1 MAISL
6 TRVETPRRKWSALRP
21 LQNHWSG
28 NRDDGIFVEKF
39 HQRPKKSWRQ
49 DHIGV
54 QKEKIPAA
62 KVFPVLMCARPY
74 PTFSRFLVTWAIP
87 HRESTQPVWSVLAL
101 STRKSSEKTPSC
113 SGKDARRAARK
124 SLRVMR
130 DDADRGR
137 VLRPSFSGLAA
148 ADGGR
153 LGFHEFPKWPGP
165 RPRNGSCECRRGRIH
180 IP

>member
-21 LQNHWSG
+21 LQNHRSG

-62 KVFPVLMCARPY
+62 KVFPVLIVCPPVSDILPIPGDMGHSASGEHTARLVGAGIINQEE
-74 PTFSRFLVTWAIP
+74 FREDSFLFWQGCEEGCEEIL
-87 HRESTQPVWSVLAL
+87 ESYA
-101 STRKSSEKTPSC
+101 
-113 SGKDARRAARK
+113 
-124 SLRVMR
+124 
-130 DDADRGR
+130 
-137 VLRPSFSGLAA
+137 
-148 ADGGR
+148 
-153 LGFHEFPKWPGP
+153 
-165 RPRNGSCECRRGRIH
+165 
-180 IP
+180 